1 LLPVIDLRDR
11 LLRDAAAGPDPDDA
25 PTRIARF
32 ADAAEEHGGLEACVP
47 DEEALRLTST
57 LAAQSPYLM
66 APLIRDPRRL
76 ARLAR
81 DPFLLREKDAA
92 TMRAELAAE
101 TGALPERLR
110 RYRNR
115 EYLRLGARELGWG
128 PAGVVARE
136 LAHLADVCLDAAL
149 VEILA
154 ELGARHGEPR
164 TSDDRR
170 CRFVVFGMGKLGGEE
185 LNFSSDIDLVYL
197 YETDNGAAGSLSLH
211 EFFTRVCERLTRAI
225 GDVTDDGFCF
235 RVDLRLRPEGTRGP
249 LTNSLVAAERYYE
262 TFGRPWERQAWI
274 KARAVAG
281 DRDLGAE
288 AEALLQ
294 PFVWPRTSGP
304 EAIRSVHDL
313 MARLRSERATAHDVK
328 LGPGGIREVEFFVQ
342 ALQLVHGGRNPSLR
356 EKGTLRA
363 LDRLRFF
370 GIVSA
375 HEHELLGD
383 AYRFLRRV
391 EHRLQLAEGR
401 QTHALPASSTQ
412 ELLLAKRLGYA
423 DRDGF
428 TQALADTRR
437 TVSQI
442 FATLGAPEPA
452 PPPHVA
458 RLLDAAATREELTAS
473 LAALGFRAP
482 DTAAD
487 ELELLRKKPHGPFS
501 PAADDE
507 RARLGR
513 SLLEEAASSPD
524 PDLALRRLVDLAAR
538 GRGAEGVW
546 RLSSEHRPLRRVLV
560 TLLGTSEFLGRSFV
574 AHPELIEPLLS
585 TTQAQ
590 RVRTRAEIDALVTRA
605 LDNLAAD
612 DEEARLNALRRVKN
626 EELLRIGLH
635 DVAGEL
641 TVDEVAAQ
649 VSDLAESLLEAA
661 LAAAA
666 AVTFKK
672 WGTPSA
678 SLAVLGLGKL
688 GGRELTYASDLDVV
702 FIYSDEGNA
711 SGGKAST
718 NFEVMSRLA
727 QRLIHALGAHLEEG
741 RLFEID
747 TRLRPS
753 GQKGAL
759 VSSLAGFREYHA
771 REAALWER
779 QALIKART
787 VAGDRALGREIEAL
801 AEAHVYQRSDLNSVQ
816 MAAAMATQMAT
827 AIGHL
832 RARMERELAQETRH
846 KFNIKTGRGG
856 LVDVEFLVQFLQ
868 LCHGASEP
876 SLRRRATAE
885 ALAALAANGIL
896 PGDEARALAQSYA
909 FLRRL
914 ENRLRIVQDRSLP
927 EVTAHPD
934 ELTKLARRLD
944 YRGDDAGARLLADYR
959 AHTERIRGI
968 YARYLPAP

>member
-1 LLPVIDLRDR
+1 MIDLRDR
-11 LLRDAAAGPDPDDA
+11 LLIDAAGGPDPDGA

-32 ADAAEEHGGLEACVP
+32 ADAAVEHGGIEACVP
-47 DEEALRLTST
+47 DEEALRLVTAI
-57 LAAQSPYLM
+57 AAQSPYLM

-76 ARLAR
+76 AHLAH
-81 DPFLLREKDAA
+81 DPFLGREKEAA

-101 TGALPERLR
+101 TGELAARLR

-128 PAGVVARE
+128 PGVAVARE
-136 LAHLADVCLDAAL
+136 LGHLADVCLDTAL
-149 VEILA
+149 AEILA

-164 TSDDRR
+164 TSDGRR

-185 LNFSSDIDLVYL
+185 LNFSSDIDLLYL
-197 YETDNGAAGSLSLH
+197 YETDQGSAGSLSLH

-249 LTNSLVAAERYYE
+249 LTNSLGAAERYYE
-262 TFGRPWERQAWI
+262 AFGRPWERQAWI

-281 DRDLGAE
+281 DLDLGAE
-288 AEALLQ
+288 AEAMLQ
-294 PFVWPRTSGP
+294 PFVWPRTIGTA
-304 EAIRSVHDL
+304 AIRAVHEL
-313 MARLRSERATAHDVK
+313 MARLRRERATEHDVK
-328 LGPGGIREVEFFVQ
+328 LGPGGIREVEFFAQ

-363 LDRLRFF
+363 LDRLRFA

-375 HEHELLGD
+375 REHEQLGD
-383 AYRFLRRV
+383 AYRLLRRV

-401 QTHALPASSTQ
+401 QTHALPTDAEPQ
-412 ELLLAKRLGYA
+412 LLLARRLGYGDA
-423 DRDGF
+423 DAF
-428 TQALADTRR
+428 TRALNHTRR
-437 TVSQI
+437 LVADI

-452 PPPHVA
+452 PPLHVA
-458 RLLDAAATREELTAS
+458 RLLDAAATRPEVTAA
-473 LAALGFRAP
+473 LAAIGFRGP
-482 DTAAD
+482 DAAAD
-487 ELELLRKKPHGPFS
+487 ELELLRKKPHSPFS
-501 PAADDE
+501 PAANEE
-507 RARLGR
+507 RARLGLM
-513 SLLEEAASSPD
+513 LLEEAASSPD

-546 RLSSEHRPLRRVLV
+546 RLVGEHRPLRRVMV
-560 TLLGTSEFLGRSFV
+560 TLLGTSEFLGKTFV
-574 AHPELIEPLLS
+574 AHPELIEPLLA
-585 TTQAQ
+585 TAQAQ
-590 RVRTRAEIDALVTRA
+590 RIRTRTEIDALVLRA
-605 LDNLAAD
+605 QDHLAID
-612 DEEARLNALRRVKN
+612 DEEGRLNALRRVKN
-626 EELLRIGLH
+626 EELLRIGLF

-641 TVDEVAAQ
+641 TVDEVAPQ

-661 LAAAA
+661 LALSAAA
-666 AVTFKK
+666 TFKK

-702 FIYSDEGNA
+702 FIYSDEGTA
-711 SGGKAST
+711 LGPGRAST

-727 QRLIHALGAHLEEG
+727 QRLIHGLSVHLEEG

-759 VSSLAGFREYHA
+759 VSSLAGFRAYHA
-771 REAALWER
+771 KEAALWER

-787 VAGDRALGREIEAL
+787 VAGDRALGQEIERL
-801 AEAHVYQRSDLNSVQ
+801 AEAHVYQSSHLDTVQ
-816 MAAAMATQMAT
+816 MAQE
-827 AIGHL
+827 IGHL
-832 RARMERELAQETRH
+832 RARMERELAQETAHR
-846 KFNIKTGRGG
+846 FNIKTGRGG
-856 LVDVEFLVQFLQ
+856 LVDVEFLVQLLQ
-868 LCHGASEP
+868 LSHGAGEP
-876 SLRRRATAE
+876 SLRRRATGE
-885 ALAALAANGIL
+885 ALAALAATGIL
-896 PGDEARALAQSYA
+896 PADEARTLSQSYA

-914 ENRLRIVQDRSLP
+914 ENRIRIVQDRSMQQL
-927 EVTAHPD
+927 TDRPD

-944 YRGDDAGARLLADYR
+944 YQGDDAGARLFADYR

-968 YARYLPAP
+968 YSRYLPVP